1 VLVDRFEGVD
11 LELLSKME
19 HRRWMAERFL
29 AGWTSGPKDVEKRLS
44 PYLIEWEDLPPNIQD
59 YDRNSVR
66 LIPGV
71 LKSVNLEIRR

>member
-1 VLVDRFEGVD
+1 
-11 LELLSKME
+11 
-19 HRRWMAERFL
+19 MAERFL

-71 LKSVNLEIRR
+71 LHSVNLEIRR